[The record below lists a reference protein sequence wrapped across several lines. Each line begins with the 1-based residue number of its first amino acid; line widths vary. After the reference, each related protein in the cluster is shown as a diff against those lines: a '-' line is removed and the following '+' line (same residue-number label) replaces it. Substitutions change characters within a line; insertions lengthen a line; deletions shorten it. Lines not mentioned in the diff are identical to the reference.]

1 MTTFIHKPLSLALAA
16 ALGAGYYG
24 MASGALLS
32 LSQVPLFITSGS
44 KANVLLIFSNSNA
57 MDEDPTGLAVGSADP
72 TSKSEIAR
80 MAARSLV
87 TNYTGQINMGLMAYQ
102 QSGVAHDWLNPST
115 YDASYDPAH
124 YDPSWTGARDSATH
138 KKFKLPNPTSP
149 NATGACTTSAG
160 AQVDCIYYN
169 INLPYYSGGP
179 AGNLFCYSTVNGTS
193 AFASFPGD
201 HTNYA
206 CYSTKTGTSDAAPPA
221 PSDGNGYASHQFTTT
236 FGPTES
242 DYAQAIDDFGRRI
255 TSYDVGPAWFAKT
268 SPGLGYLHVPIA
280 NLDTTQANKLNL
292 KLATSVVPTYNAGVW
307 DDNPTAIAGG
317 NTATNPNAPLQN
329 AGLSPITGTFRTA
342 KDYFNGATANFGA
355 AQGGAQAAP
364 ATSCGKDFVVF
375 LTNGLPSVT
384 AAGVSMTAADYVPG
398 QPFAAGEV
406 NNAITA
412 VTDLNG
418 GTRPVKTYVIGFA
431 LPEFTNNYFVANP
444 PNPLDQMAA
453 AGGTTSASYAGNLA
467 TLNSTFNTIFSSIIT
482 QSGAAAAVAMTSGSV
497 VAGGRIYQ
505 GQFNSSDW
513 SGDLIAYK
521 TDPTTGAISTVAWQA
536 GTVLNSQNYDTGR
549 SIITY
554 KAGTG
559 GIPFRLASLDAGQ
572 VTALASNPN
581 LNASNPSDTT
591 ANRLNYLRGQ
601 TGISG
606 FRPRLISVLGD
617 IVNSAPSYVGA
628 PAFNYAD
635 NLEAASYYS
644 FRATHS
650 NRTPMLY
657 VGAND
662 GMLHGFDAS
671 STWSDTNPLVD
682 SDFDGNLTNDH
693 DVSVNTANSG
703 KEVLAYVPS
712 KIYGN
717 LAQLTSPN
725 YSHRYY
731 VDGSPTVVDTF
742 YSSAWHTTLVG
753 SLGAGGQGLY
763 SLDVTN
769 PSAFSEANASSIVK
783 WEYSDADLGYV
794 YGQPSIVKL
803 NTGQWA
809 AVFSNGYNNS
819 EADGSAST
827 TGYAYLYIVDIGT
840 GALIKKISTGTGS
853 TTTPN
858 ALATPTLVDRDA
870 DGDVDY
876 AYAGD
881 LQGNMWKFDLCDENN
896 QHVCASNA
904 NGWDL
909 AYGTTPLF
917 VAQDASNNRQ
927 PITSAVEVSRH
938 FSGDGY
944 QLYFGTGKYLE
955 SGDIA
960 TTHTQSFYSVWDM
973 DLSPST
979 ITGRSELQVQT
990 IDTTVTV
997 SGKIY
1002 RTSSA
1007 NSVDWV
1013 DTTTNTGTKRGWYMD
1028 LPATGERVVSDSA
1041 LFSNRIL
1048 FTTLI
1053 PDSATCSGGGIGWL
1067 MELDS
1072 VTGMAL
1078 GGPTFDINGDGVVTV
1093 SDDLGTPGSYASGVQ
1108 KSSIPSAVRMQK
1120 NPGGPGGGSMN
1131 KWTSM
1136 SKKNTTTNSS
1146 LENEQNSL
1154 PPIQSRSSWR
1164 QIFE

>member
-102 QSGVAHDWLNPST
+102 QSGVAHDWLNQSP
-115 YDASYDPAH
+115 YDASYDPAN
-124 YDPSWTGARDSATH
+124 YDPAWTGARDSATH
-138 KKFKLPNPTSP
+138 KKYKMPNPTSP
-149 NATGACTTSAG
+149 NALGACTTAG
-160 AQVDCIYYN
+160 GTKVDCIYYN
-169 INLPYYSGGP
+169 VNLPYYSGTPLGT
-179 AGNLFCYSTVNGTS
+179 GNMFCYGTS
-193 AFASFPGD
+193 SSGSSYPTFPG
-201 HTNYA
+201 NYTGYT
-206 CYSTKTGTSDAAPPA
+206 CSSTKTGTSDAAPGTSGAGYGSESPA
-221 PSDGNGYASHQFTTT
+221 S
-236 FGPTES
+236 FGPSES
-242 DYAQAIDDFGRRI
+242 DYAQAIDDFGQRNAS
-255 TSYDVGPAWFAKT
+255 TDSGPTWFSNG
-268 SPGLGYLHVPIA
+268 SPGKGYLHVPIA
-280 NLDTTQANKLNL
+280 NLDTTQAAKLNV
-292 KLATSVVPTYNAGVW
+292 KLATSVVPTLNSGTW
-307 DDNPTAIAGG
+307 NDNPTSISGG
-317 NTATNPNAPLQN
+317 NIWNNPNAPLIN
-329 AGLSPITGTFRTA
+329 AGLSPITGTFMTA

-355 AQGGAQAAP
+355 AQGGAQGAP

-384 AAGVSMTAADYVPG
+384 AAGVKMGAADYVPG

-406 NNAITA
+406 TNSIAA
-412 VTDLNG
+412 VTALNG
-418 GTRPVKTYVIGFA
+418 GSRPVKTYVIGFA
-431 LPEFTNNYFVANP
+431 LPEFTNNYFIANP
-444 PNPLDQMAA
+444 PNPLDQMAV
-453 AGGTTSASYAGNLA
+453 AGGTTSASYANSL
-467 TLNSTFNTIFSSIIT
+467 TSLNSTFNTIFSSIIT

-497 VAGGRIYQ
+497 VAGGKIYQ

-513 SGDLIAYK
+513 SGDLIAYN
-521 TDPTTGAISTVAWQA
+521 TDSTTGAVTTVAWQA
-536 GTVLNSQNYDTGR
+536 GTVLNSQDYDTVR
-549 SIITY
+549 NIITY
-554 KAGTG
+554 KPSTAS
-559 GIPFRLASLDAGQ
+559 GIPFRLASLDASQ
-572 VTALASNPN
+572 VTALASNPS

-617 IVNSAPSYVGA
+617 VVNSAPSYVGA
-628 PAFNYAD
+628 PAFNYPD

-644 FRATHS
+644 FRTTHS
-650 NRTPMLY
+650 SRMPMLY

-662 GMLHGFDAS
+662 GMMHGFDAA
-671 STWSDTNPLVD
+671 T
-682 SDFDGNLTNDH
+682 GQE
-693 DVSVNTANSG
+693 
-703 KEVLAYVPS
+703 KLAYVPS

-731 VDGSPTVVDTF
+731 VDGSPTIVDTF
-742 YSSAWHTTLVG
+742 YSSAWHTTLVA

-769 PSAFSEANASSIVK
+769 PSSFSEANASSIVK

-803 NTGQWA
+803 NTGAWA

-881 LQGNMWKFDLCDENN
+881 LQGNMWKFDLCDENP

-904 NGWDL
+904 SGWDL

-955 SGDIA
+955 SVDIA
-960 TTHTQSFYSVWDM
+960 TNNTQSFYSVWDM
-973 DLSPST
+973 ELSPST
-979 ITGRSELQVQT
+979 ITGRSELQMQT

-997 SGKIY
+997 SGKVY

-1013 DTTTNTGTKRGWYMD
+1013 DTINNTGTKRGWYMD

-1078 GGPTFDINGDGVVTV
+1078 GGPTFDIDGDGVVTAL
-1093 SDDLGTPGSYASGVQ
+1093 DDLGPAGSYASGVQ
-1108 KSSIPSAVRMQK
+1108 KGSIPSAVRMQK

-1136 SKKNTTTNSS
+1136 SKKNKTTNSS

-1154 PPIQSRSSWR
+1154 PPIQNRSSWR